1 MLRVFTL
8 CVLAAAVSAP
18 AYAQQKEEPLE
29 GISTEQYVR
38 TWPALK
44 DCAAQVAGDRTA
56 ARRCVDEMIHN
67 GNAAAGAGNLKAQL
81 LREQGD
87 LDGATAAIEGPL
99 RLEPNQDLHY
109 YQQGQIILTKVRQTS
124 NPLSQWRLAS
134 AANTSFEKA
143 FEINPRSYIYR
154 RHIVI
159 NKLQSP
165 AISGG
170 DKNGAL
176 AMANE
181 GIGMGINECYM
192 LRGYANIVFTKPS
205 DAFIDF
211 DKAIG
216 VGVFDNALFTK
227 AARTAVDS
235 KDFTHAEK
243 YFQYIVTKKPAAA
256 KSHYMLGEYY
266 AGRGDTTKASPELE
280 AALKIDPNYRP
291 AADQLAKLR
300 GSKS

>member
-8 CVLAAAVSAP
+8 CVLAAAASAP
-18 AYAQQKEEPLE
+18 AYAQQSPEPLE
-29 GISTEQYVR
+29 GISMEQYVR

-44 DCAAQVAGDRTA
+44 DCAAQVSDKTA
-56 ARRCVDEMIHN
+56 ALRCVGDMIHN

-81 LREQGD
+81 LREHGD
-87 LDGATAAIEGPL
+87 LDGATAAIEPAIK
-99 RLEPNQDLHY
+99 LEPNQDLHY
-109 YQQGQIILTKVRQTS
+109 YQQGQIILTRTRETS

-134 AANTSFEKA
+134 AANTAFDKA
-143 FEINPRSYIYR
+143 FEINPRSYVYR

-165 AISGG
+165 GIAGG
-170 DKNGAL
+170 DKSGAV
-176 AMANE
+176 AMATE

-192 LRGYANIVFTKPS
+192 LRGYANIV
-205 DAFIDF
+205 
-211 DKAIG
+211 
-216 VGVFDNALFTK
+216 FTK

-243 YFQYIVTKKPAAA
+243 YFQYIVAKKPTAA

-266 AGRGDTTKASPELE
+266 AGRGDTAKASPELE

-300 GSKS
+300 GNKS